1 MVKKIG
7 YQGEAGANS
16 HIACNIYDNSSSP
29 IALKTFDEVFISL
42 EKKEIDLAM
51 IPIENTIAGRVSD
64 IHRLMPTSNVN
75 IIGETFLKINH
86 CLMSLKESS
95 LKDIK
100 TVRSHEM
107 ALSQCR
113 NSILNLGL
121 EPVVS
126 ADTAGSAREV
136 SDLQDISIAAIASPL
151 AAEIYNLKIL
161 KKDMEDAGHNTTRFL
176 IISKNKVIPDNNG
189 GQFLT
194 TLVFKVKN
202 VPSALYKALGGFATN
217 GVNMLKLESYQVDGS
232 FQSTQFYTDLEGH
245 IDSKEIKSAI
255 DELKYYSEEIK
266 ILGVYPSSRLKT

>member
-126 ADTAGSAREV
+126 ADTAGSAL
-136 SDLQDISIAAIASPL
+136 SLIHISEP
-151 AAEIYNLKIL
+151 
-161 KKDMEDAGHNTTRFL
+161 TR
-176 IISKNKVIPDNNG
+176 P
-189 GQFLT
+189 
-194 TLVFKVKN
+194 
-202 VPSALYKALGGFATN
+202 Y
-217 GVNMLKLESYQVDGS
+217 
-232 FQSTQFYTDLEGH
+232 
-245 IDSKEIKSAI
+245 
-255 DELKYYSEEIK
+255 
-266 ILGVYPSSRLKT
+266 

>member
-1 MVKKIG
+1 MTKKIG

-16 HIACNIYDNSSSP
+16 HIACNLYDNNSSS

-42 EKKEIDLAM
+42 EKNEIDLAM

-75 IIGETFLKINH
+75 IIGELFLKINH
-86 CLMSLKESS
+86 CLMSLNESS

-100 TVRSHEM
+100 IVRSHEM

-113 NSILNLGL
+113 NSILDLGL
-121 EPVVS
+121 DPVVS

-136 SDLQDISIAAIASPL
+136 SELKDVSIAAIASPL

-161 KKDMEDAGHNTTRFL
+161 RKDMEDAGHNTTRFL
-176 IISKNKVIPDNNG
+176 ILSKNKIIPENKG
-189 GQFLT
+189 EKFIT
-194 TLVFKVKN
+194 TLIFKVKN
-202 VPSALYKALGGFATN
+202 VPSALYKAMGGFATN

-232 FQSTQFYTDLEGH
+232 FQSTQFYADLEGH
-245 IDSKEIKSAI
+245 LESEAIKNAI

-266 ILGVYPSSRLKT
+266 ILGVYPSTRD

>member
-1 MVKKIG
+1 MTKKIG

-16 HIACNIYDNSSSP
+16 HIACNLYDNNSSS

-42 EKKEIDLAM
+42 EKNEIDLAM

-75 IIGETFLKINH
+75 IIGELFLKINH
-86 CLMSLKESS
+86 CLMSLNESS

-100 TVRSHEM
+100 IVRSHEM

-113 NSILNLGL
+113 NSILDLGL
-121 EPVVS
+121 DPVVS

-136 SDLQDISIAAIASPL
+136 SELKDTSIAAIASPL
-151 AAEIYNLKIL
+151 AAEIYDLKVL
-161 KKDMEDAGHNTTRFL
+161 KEDMEDAGHNTTRFL
-176 IISKNKVIPDNNG
+176 ILCKDKIIPENKGEKFI
-189 GQFLT
+189 T

-202 VPSALYKALGGFATN
+202 VPSALYKAMGGFATN

-232 FQSTQFYTDLEGH
+232 FLATQFYVDIEGH
-245 IDSKEIKSAI
+245 FQEESIKLAL
-255 DELKYYSEEIK
+255 DELSHYSEEVN
-266 ILGVYPSSRLKT
+266 ILGVYSSKKDR

>member
-16 HIACNIYDNSSSP
+16 HIACNIYDNDASP

-100 TVRSHEM
+100 IVRSHEM

-113 NSILNLGL
+113 NSIVNLGL

-126 ADTAGSAREV
+126 A
-136 SDLQDISIAAIASPL
+136 DISIAAIASPL
-151 AAEIYNLKIL
+151 AAEIYDLKIL
-161 KKDMEDAGHNTTRFL
+161 KEDMEDAGHNTTRFL
-176 IISKNKVIPDNNG
+176 ILCKDKIIPDNND
-189 GQFLT
+189 GQFIT

-245 IDSKEIKSAI
+245 IDSEEIKSAI

-266 ILGVYPSSRLKT
+266 ILGVYPSSR

>member
-16 HIACNIYDNSSSP
+16 HIACNIYDNDASP

-86 CLMSLKESS
+86 CLMSLKNSS

-100 TVRSHEM
+100 IVRSHEM

-113 NSILNLGL
+113 NSIVNLGL

-136 SDLQDISIAAIASPL
+136 SDLKDISIAAIASPL
-151 AAEIYNLKIL
+151 AAEIYDLKIL
-161 KKDMEDAGHNTTRFL
+161 KEDMEDAGHNTTRFL
-176 IISKNKVIPDNNG
+176 ILCKDKIIPDNND
-189 GQFLT
+189 GQFIT

-232 FQSTQFYTDLEGH
+232 FLATQFYVDIEGH
-245 IDSKEIKSAI
+245 FQEESIKLAL
-255 DELKYYSEEIK
+255 DELSHYSEEVT
-266 ILGVYPSSRLKT
+266 ILGVYSSKKDR

>member
-16 HIACNIYDNSSSP
+16 HIACNIYDNDASP
-29 IALKTFDEVFISL
+29 TALKTFDEVFISL

-100 TVRSHEM
+100 IVRSHEM

-113 NSILNLGL
+113 NSIVNLGL

-136 SDLQDISIAAIASPL
+136 SDLKDISIAAIASPL
-151 AAEIYNLKIL
+151 AAEIYDLKIL
-161 KKDMEDAGHNTTRFL
+161 KEDMEDAGHNTTRFL
-176 IISKNKVIPDNNG
+176 ILCKDKIIPDNND
-189 GQFLT
+189 GQFIT

-245 IDSKEIKSAI
+245 IDSEEIKSAI

-266 ILGVYPSSRLKT
+266 ILGVYPSSR

>member
-16 HIACNIYDNSSSP
+16 HIACNIYDNDSSP

-100 TVRSHEM
+100 IVRSHEM

-113 NSILNLGL
+113 N
-121 EPVVS
+121 
-126 ADTAGSAREV
+126 
-136 SDLQDISIAAIASPL
+136 
-151 AAEIYNLKIL
+151 
-161 KKDMEDAGHNTTRFL
+161 
-176 IISKNKVIPDNNG
+176 
-189 GQFLT
+189 
-194 TLVFKVKN
+194 
-202 VPSALYKALGGFATN
+202 
-217 GVNMLKLESYQVDGS
+217 
-232 FQSTQFYTDLEGH
+232 
-245 IDSKEIKSAI
+245 
-255 DELKYYSEEIK
+255 
-266 ILGVYPSSRLKT
+266 